1 VDARNVL
8 TTSFNL
14 PEATYPGLAAR
25 RQFFDQLLTR
35 VSASPTVECAAV
47 SSEIPMRGGNNG
59 YIKVDGATDPALT
72 NQLVGWNFITPDYFR
87 TLRIP
92 LLKGRGLTPAD
103 VDRAAV
109 NAQKLADLTKAA
121 QGKDI
126 KIPPGMSFDTV
137 ISQTMAR
144 TFWKDQ
150 DPLGRTF
157 GWNDMKVTVVGVVGD
172 VKEYGVRARMMP
184 QAYMPLPLSLSF
196 GGSVFLTA
204 KTRIAPEAAIP
215 ALRKQVKE
223 LDATLAPDRPQS
235 LNQVIAEDTQ
245 DVSLQAF
252 LLGTFAGLALV
263 LAAIGLY
270 GVMSYLVN
278 QRTREIGIRMALG
291 AERGSVLNLIMLRGT
306 KLTLLGMLIGS
317 VAAVALG
324 RAMSSVLYGVKATDP
339 VTFACV
345 AALLAGVALMA
356 CLLPAHRATKVD
368 PMLALRYD

>member
-25 RQFFDQLLTR
+25 RQFYDQLLSR
-35 VSASPTVECAAV
+35 VSASPTVESAAI

-59 YIKVDGATDPALT
+59 YIKVDGVTDPALT

-92 LLKGRGLTPAD
+92 LLKGRGLSAAD
-103 VDRAAV
+103 VDRAA
-109 NAQKLADLTKAA
+109 ATSQRFTDLIKAA
-121 QGKDI
+121 QGK
-126 KIPPGMSFDTV
+126 KLEIPKDMSLVAV
-137 ISQTMAR
+137 ISQTTER

-150 DPLGRTF
+150 DAVGRSYD
-157 GWNDMKVTVVGVVGD
+157 WNGMKVTVIGVVGD
-172 VKEYGVRARMMP
+172 VKENGIRARMMP
-184 QAYMPLPLSLSF
+184 QAYLPLPLSLSF
-196 GGSVFLTA
+196 GGSAYLTV
-204 KTRIAPEAAIP
+204 KTRIAPAVAIP

-235 LNQVIAEDTQ
+235 LSQVIAEDMQ

-252 LLGTFAGLALV
+252 LLGTFALLALV

-291 AERGSVLNLIMLRGT
+291 AERSRVLYLIMLRGT
-306 KLTLLGMLIGS
+306 KLTLIGMLVGG

-339 VTFACV
+339 VTFGCV

-356 CLLPAHRATKVD
+356 CLLPALRATKVD